1 MSRQSLHILGSTGS
15 VGQQTLDLVKLHSDT
30 FEVHT
35 LTAHSNAELLAEQA
49 LTHKAKRVVIADE
62 AKYDQLRELLSKTDI
77 DILAGREALIN
88 AMETPADIVMG
99 AISGFAGLE
108 PLFMAVQ
115 YAKRVAI
122 ANKEPLV
129 AAGHLLMDLAGRHET
144 EILPVD
150 SEHNAVFQLFE
161 KENAD
166 KVAAITLTASGGPF
180 RDRAPSDIQNATVEE
195 AVAHPNWSMG
205 AKISVD
211 SATLMNKGLEV
222 IEAHVLFDLPLE
234 KIKVVIHPQ
243 STVHAF
249 VTYVDGSVLAH
260 LGAPDMRVPIL
271 HALTYPGR
279 ADTNA
284 PVLDPVDLSTLSFR
298 PVNPEQFPAL
308 GLCYRALREGVGSRI
323 ALNAANEVAVQAF
336 LKREIAFGAIVE
348 ICARVLDEKPG
359 QDSFES
365 LVSIIK
371 YDKSIRDFTQQLI
384 ENEFQQAHDMGS
396 KKESIA

>member
-15 VGQQTLDLVKLHSDT
+15 VGQQTLDLIKLHADKFS
-30 FEVHT
+30 VHT
-35 LTAHSNAELLAEQA
+35 LTAQSNIELLAEQA
-49 LTHKAKRVVIADE
+49 VTHKASRVVVGDE
-62 AKYDQLRELLSKTDI
+62 SKCEELKKRLSNTDI
-77 DILAGREALIN
+77 DILAGREALMT

-108 PLFMAVQ
+108 PLFVAVQ
-115 YAKRVAI
+115 HSRRVAI

-129 AAGHLLMDLAGRHET
+129 AAGHLLMDLADKHNT

-161 KENAD
+161 KENAS

-180 RDRAPSDIQNATVEE
+180 RDRAPEDIENATVEE

-222 IEAHVLFDLPLE
+222 IEAHVLFNLSSE

-271 HALTYPGR
+271 HALTYPDR

-298 PVNPEQFPAL
+298 PVDSKQFPAL
-308 GLCYRALREGVGSRI
+308 DLCYRALKEGVGARI
-323 ALNAANEVAVQAF
+323 ALNAANEVAVHAF
-336 LKREIAFGAIVE
+336 LGCEIAFGRIVE
-348 ICARVLDEKPG
+348 ICTRVLDEKPA

-371 YDKSIRDFTQQLI
+371 YDKSIRDFTRQLI
-384 ENEFQQAHDMGS
+384 ESEFQQVPDMSS